1 MKNKMNARTEG
12 EKLAYVEGY
21 DACYKQFCEYLRMKP
36 FEMAMTAMAYTHFVV
51 NAIVEKE
58 GADDE

>member
-1 MKNKMNARTEG
+1 MNARTEG

-21 DACYKQFCEYLRMKP
+21 NACYKQFCEYLRTKP
-36 FEMAMTAMAYTHFVV
+36 IERAMTAMACTRFVV